1 MDESLK
7 GQNPLY
13 GNIKES
19 IDTNQ
24 GKAMEDLKL
33 AAMVHYSFLPE
44 DYEDERIIV
53 ASTLRPLY
61 TIGGDFCSIIPL
73 DDDHLL
79 ICTCDAVGHGVSA
92 ALFAARINT
101 YVLTHAHIGL
111 PPCELVSGL
120 NSHLCKRLEGSGMY
134 TSFYAVLVDFKD
146 KTITLAGA
154 AHPPVLHLC
163 PETEKCFAWPSSV
176 TYLGI
181 DDPMLLNCDSESI
194 KMVSGQ
200 KFLLYS
206 DGLIEAENADQEQFG
221 VDNLSSMFEK
231 YKRLEGQELNEVILS
246 GTESFAEKGFS
257 DDVLLISITLK

>member
-1 MDESLK
+1 
-7 GQNPLY
+7 
-13 GNIKES
+13 
-19 IDTNQ
+19 
-24 GKAMEDLKL
+24 MEDLKL

-73 DDDHLL
+73 DEDHLL
-79 ICTCDAVGHGVSA
+79 VCTCDAVGHGVSA

-101 YVLTHAHIGL
+101 YVLTHAYIET

-120 NSHLCKRLEGSGMY
+120 NAHLCKRLEGSGMY
-134 TSFYAVLVDFKD
+134 SSFYAVLIDFKEE
-146 KTITLAGA
+146 TITFAGA

-163 PETEKCFAWPSSV
+163 PETNKCLKWPSSV

-181 DDPMLLNCDSESI
+181 DDPMLLNCNSESI
-194 KMVSGQ
+194 KMISGQ
-200 KFLLYS
+200 RFLLYS

-221 VDNLSSMFEK
+221 VEGLSSLLDK
-231 YKRLEGQELNEVILS
+231 NKSLAGQELNNVILS
-246 GTESFAEKGFS
+246 NTESFTENGFS